1 MNPAVTD
8 ALRREGLISLHGDG
22 ELTRKGEQWFS
33 ALAAVADAAPLEFP
47 ISGAELITSTFA
59 LDR

>member
-8 ALRREGLISLHGDG
+8 ALRREGLISLDGSG
-22 ELTRKGEQWFS
+22 ELTSKGEQWFS
-33 ALAAVADAAPLEFP
+33 ALAAASDSAPLEFP
-47 ISGAELITSTFA
+47 ISGPELITSTFA